1 MMDCVRGMMEGSG
14 ATLADALR
22 MASASPARVL
32 GLSDRKGRV
41 AEGLDADL
49 VAFDSDLRV
58 QLTVAGGEVVHRGDA
73 LLAAV

>member
-1 MMDCVRGMMEGSG
+1 
-14 ATLADALR
+14 
-22 MASASPARVL
+22 VL

-58 QLTVAGGEVVHRGDA
+58 QLTVAGGTVVHRGDA